1 MAPKLLPTKPTTPK
15 LAAAAAPQSSAGQPA
30 ASRPTS
36 AAPVSSG
43 SQAAN
48 TALSAAVAALKELTE
63 PSSVTAK
70 EAASGD
76 RAAQRILAKQAA
88 AVADRGGLIAS
99 AAPAAVANVGSHINV
114 KA

>member
-1 MAPKLLPTKPTTPK
+1 MSISSISSVAPKLLPAKPTTPK
-15 LAAAAAPQSSAGQPA
+15 LATAAAPQLSAGPRS
-30 ASRPTS
+30 ASTPTS
-36 AAPVSSG
+36 AVQVSSG
-43 SQAAN
+43 SQAAS

-70 EAASGD
+70 E
-76 RAAQRILAKQAA
+76 A